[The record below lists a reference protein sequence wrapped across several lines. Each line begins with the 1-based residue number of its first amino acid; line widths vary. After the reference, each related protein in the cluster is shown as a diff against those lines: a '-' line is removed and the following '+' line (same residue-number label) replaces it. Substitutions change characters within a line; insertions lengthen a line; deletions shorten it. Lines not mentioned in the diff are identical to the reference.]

1 MNETVRKKSPRAPS
15 MPLSEAIDG
24 ALKIYSHDR
33 RHAIPVELAAQHL
46 GYKSANNGTAI
57 KALASIRF
65 FGLLGRP
72 QEGQLAVEKEVED
85 YNFAPDPR
93 QKAELIRKWLLTPPV
108 FAEVLS
114 KFADGLPSDA
124 ALKFELIQRGFL
136 PEAAEALVGVL
147 KSSVEFAHYYDRS
160 APVAQAEAPQPRPED
175 VAGGVPNRGDAMST
189 ASVPTTPPSP
199 QAADRIPVRLSGGR
213 RAFLEIPSSFFEA
226 DKQRLK
232 NQIDLLLT
240 EDDEEP

>member
-1 MNETVRKKSPRAPS
+1 
-15 MPLSEAIDG
+15 MPLAEAIDG
-24 ALKIYSHDR
+24 ALKIYSRDR
-33 RHAIPVELAAQHL
+33 RHAIPAELAAQHL

-57 KALASIRF
+57 KALASIRY

-85 YNFAPDPR
+85 YNFAPDAR
-93 QKAELIRKWLLTPPV
+93 QKLELIRKWLLTPPV

-114 KFADGLPSDA
+114 KYADGLPSDA

-147 KSSVEFAHYYDRS
+147 KSSVEFAHYYDSPVPS
-160 APVAQAEAPQPRPED
+160 AQVEPPQLGPEKE
-175 VAGGVPNRGDAMST
+175 AGGLSNRGDEISV
-189 ASVPTTPPSP
+189 ASVPAALSSP
-199 QAADRIPVRLSGGR
+199 QAVDRIPVRLSGGR
-213 RAFLEIPSSFFEA
+213 RAFLEIPSPFFEA

-240 EDDEEP
+240 EDDQEP

>member
-1 MNETVRKKSPRAPS
+1 

-160 APVAQAEAPQPRPED
+160 VPVAQAEPPQPGPENL
-175 VAGGVPNRGDAMST
+175 AGGVPNRGDAIST
-189 ASVPTTPPSP
+189 ASVPTAPSSP

>member
-1 MNETVRKKSPRAPS
+1 MNEIVRKKSPRAPS

-57 KALASIRF
+57 KALASIRY

-93 QKAELIRKWLLTPPV
+93 QKAELIRRWLLTPPV
-108 FAEVLS
+108 FAEVLN

-147 KSSVEFAHYYDRS
+147 KSSVEFAHYYDISVS
-160 APVAQAEAPQPRPED
+160 AVKSELPQPASENA
-175 VAGGVPNRGDAMST
+175 AGGVSNYGEQIPA
-189 ASVPTTPPSP
+189 ASGPRHSSL

-213 RAFLEIPSSFFEA
+213 RAFLEIPSPFFEA
-226 DKQRLK
+226 DKERLK

-240 EDDEEP
+240 EDDEET